1 MTLNIHLTLQNICT
15 YDTTEIRIFIL
26 CIRMCIHKIK
36 YIALSDIRQHVRL
49 PDVSLAATRYSVITN
64 SINDLKKC
72 NPSLSVRCW
81 PMTRRFHLPGRRN
94 SCNKQLCWSEIV
106 ISRNSSCNERRNG
119 ASSSTNYWYTN
130 NIHLGVGVI
139 FPTLQRIPISHAF
152 L

>member
-1 MTLNIHLTLQNICT
+1 MTLNIHLTLQNTRT
-15 YDTTEIRIFIL
+15 YDATEIRM
-26 CIRMCIHKIK
+26 RIHKIK
-36 YIALSDIRQHVRL
+36 YIALSDTRQHVRL

-64 SINDLKKC
+64 SINDLKVQSVTF
-72 NPSLSVRCW
+72 PVRCW

-106 ISRNSSCNERRNG
+106 IGRNSSCNERNG
-119 ASSSTNYWYTN
+119 ASSSTNYWYRN

-139 FPTLQRIPISHAF
+139 FPTLQRIPILHAF